1 LKSKKKI
8 IFNVIIP
15 TKNRCKTLRY
25 TLKTLTN
32 QNYKNLRIVILDN
45 NSKDNTKSLIKHF
58 KDKRIKY
65 FNSKKNLSMSQNWER
80 CFKYIKTGYTT
91 ILGDDDGFMP
101 NTFNKLNKILS
112 NENINILKWVQ
123 HDYFWKNFKD
133 KSNFANIKFSNNKK
147 EIEIIESTKIL
158 RQILDMNL
166 SYTESPMIYN
176 SFIKTKILKK
186 IKKDKKIFF
195 LSGIPDVYSGLL
207 FLLKFQYFY
216 KLNSAITINGIS
228 SFSGGALISKK
239 NKRRSDIVKNHK
251 LARIRLVP
259 PIPSYY
265 LSILDP
271 FLALTKEYRKITSKY
286 LINYFL
292 LKSRVISEIKNE
304 HKADYKIYL
313 KDLTSFINDLKKN
326 YSTFT
331 KIIIFLRLFSPQ
343 KYYTEN
349 TISIKVPNNI
359 DNIFLASQY
368 LEKKNTY
375 YLSNKNNFIKNVPI
389 SNKILNFLKQYRL
402 YNIFYTIKN
411 FKKIFN

>member
-1 LKSKKKI
+1 MKSKKKI
-8 IFNVIIP
+8 TFNIVIP
-15 TKNRCKTLRY
+15 TKNRCKTLKY

-32 QNYKNLRIVILDN
+32 QSYKNLRIIILDN
-45 NSKDNTKSLIKHF
+45 NSKDNTKSLINNF
-58 KDKRIKY
+58 KDKRIRYY
-65 FNSKKNLSMSQNWER
+65 FSKKNLSMSQNWER

-101 NTFNKLNKILS
+101 NTFKKLNEILS
-112 NENINILKWVQ
+112 NKNINILTWVQ

-133 KSNFANIKFSNNKK
+133 KSNFVNIKLSSDKK
-147 EIEIIESTKIL
+147 EIEIIQTKKIL

-166 SYTESPMIYN
+166 PYTESPMIYN

-239 NKRRSDIVKNHK
+239 NKTRSDIIKNHE
-251 LARIRLVP
+251 LAKIRLVP

-271 FLALTKEYRKITSKY
+271 FLALTKEYRKIKKY
-286 LINYFL
+286 M
-292 LKSRVISEIKNE
+292 
-304 HKADYKIYL
+304 
-313 KDLTSFINDLKKN
+313 
-326 YSTFT
+326 
-331 KIIIFLRLFSPQ
+331 
-343 KYYTEN
+343 
-349 TISIKVPNNI
+349 
-359 DNIFLASQY
+359 
-368 LEKKNTY
+368 
-375 YLSNKNNFIKNVPI
+375 
-389 SNKILNFLKQYRL
+389 
-402 YNIFYTIKN
+402 
-411 FKKIFN
+411 